1 MNNRQRM
8 YASNVKAREYILKEL
23 HCDHVYFKE
32 HLRRKSKFYTIS
44 AADGIG
50 YYQATDFFNLFDGLC
65 FHDGS
70 LCFFQIKTNAWP
82 ARRSILEFLS
92 NKHGFGVFA
101 INVRPNKDP
110 KIKVRWYTNVMYCM

>member
-8 YASNVKAREYILKEL
+8 YASNKKARDYILKEMKGT
-23 HCDHVYFKE
+23 DVYFKE
-32 HLRRKSKFYTIS
+32 HLRRKSKFYNLN
-44 AADGIG
+44 G

-82 ARRSILEFLS
+82 ARKRIDKFLHS
-92 NKHGFGVFA
+92 KHGFGVFA
-101 INVRPNKDP
+101 INVRTDKKPT
-110 KIKVRWYTNVMYCM
+110 IKMRWYTNVMYCM